1 MLFTMQ
7 RDVLIYFEHVAREL
21 DSCLKLKYDLEK
33 IGLSAEVLPVHR
45 NRYINTVKYQPKVI
59 VMPFLFADENDR
71 TWEYFKACYGENV
84 ICINFHHEQFYNET
98 TKSHFMPKNRV
109 SIDAYHISWTEGFK
123 KDLIESGVDP
133 AHINVTGNPRTD
145 NFYLKPNIQ
154 IAKLKGKYKKLIFI
168 PTSFSWVFV
177 DEDYFLK
184 NAKLDPIK
192 FHQQKAVALK
202 TVPIF
207 FGMVREMAKKY
218 SDYCFVLRPHPFENI
233 QLYYD
238 TLRSI
243 GKSTI
248 EPNIL
253 VNRESNVYDWL
264 NLSDLVIGW
273 FTTVSMEATLFNV
286 KNVIYQ
292 PVKIPDFMQMEFI
305 TLYDTVY
312 SEVEQLDYIL
322 KNISSFHPSDNRLRE
337 YIRDSF
343 GIADGKVN
351 ERIAEWI
358 AQLVSDVRFSN
369 SNNARLKILV
379 KALFVDIPK
388 NIMIKTGLINR
399 YNPIFSGIKEDLLSK
414 RQISRKYL
422 DFKKRIIL

>member
-1 MLFTMQ
+1 
-7 RDVLIYFEHVAREL
+7 
-21 DSCLKLKYDLEK
+21 
-33 IGLSAEVLPVHR
+33 
-45 NRYINTVKYQPKVI
+45 
-59 VMPFLFADENDR
+59 
-71 TWEYFKACYGENV
+71 
-84 ICINFHHEQFYNET
+84 
-98 TKSHFMPKNRV
+98 
-109 SIDAYHISWTEGFK
+109 
-123 KDLIESGVDP
+123 
-133 AHINVTGNPRTD
+133 
-145 NFYLKPNIQ
+145 
-154 IAKLKGKYKKLIFI
+154 
-168 PTSFSWVFV
+168 
-177 DEDYFLK
+177 
-184 NAKLDPIK
+184 
-192 FHQQKAVALK
+192 
-202 TVPIF
+202 
-207 FGMVREMAKKY
+207 MAKKY